1 MESSESII
9 EAFRTYCMSRNVRQS
24 SIKVKVLLRL
34 WFDPVCK
41 SADNLFVELINAG
54 DRCTIASVYNSLNW
68 LTEEGFLIKE
78 TSLRKAVYCCHKM
91 ESLMRLNL
99 SDVDHGTFR

>member
-9 EAFRTYCMSRNVRQS
+9 EAFRTYCKSRNVRQS

-34 WFDPVCK
+34 WFAPVCK
-41 SADNLFVELINAG
+41 SADILFIELKNAG
-54 DRCTIASVYNSLNW
+54 DRCTIASVYNALNW

-78 TSLRKAVYCCHKM
+78 TSLRKAVYCCHKTEVM
-91 ESLMRLNL
+91 VMLNL
-99 SDVDHGTFR
+99 ERKQVYY